1 MNFQGFPSLID
12 FTLSIEI
19 TSNFEQKE
27 PKHNQIMKNM
37 KTHER
42 HRGKCTL
49 HSGSCPVWMFYV
61 LNFLFIHEKINL
73 DH

>member
-1 MNFQGFPSLID
+1 MNFQGFQSLID
-12 FTLSIEI
+12 FTLSIEN

-27 PKHNQIMKNM
+27 PKQHEIMKNV

-49 HSGSCPVWMFYV
+49 HSGSCPV
-61 LNFLFIHEKINL
+61 
-73 DH
+73 